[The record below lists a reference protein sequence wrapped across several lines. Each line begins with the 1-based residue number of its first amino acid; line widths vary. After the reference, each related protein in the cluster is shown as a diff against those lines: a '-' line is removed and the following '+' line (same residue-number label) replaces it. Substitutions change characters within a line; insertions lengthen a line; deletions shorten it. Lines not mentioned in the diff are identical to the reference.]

1 VTDRHLRL
9 GVALDDAG
17 AHPAAWRSP
26 GADVG
31 LFSADRLVRLARTAE
46 RGGLDFVALDDGF
59 DPPDRRS
66 AALPARFDALLALAR
81 VAPATTTIG
90 LLPTVTTTH
99 TEPFHVSK
107 NVATLDLVS
116 GGRAG
121 WRVAV
126 STSPEAAL
134 AFGRTDPR
142 PLDTLWA
149 EAEDAIEV
157 ANRLWDSWEDDAV
170 IRDPS
175 TGRYIDRNKLHYI
188 DFVGEFF
195 SVRGPSITPRSPQ
208 GQPLVAIDAHG
219 PDATAVATRRADI
232 VFIDAAD
239 LATAWSLR
247 HDIRRLI
254 AAAGRDPDRV
264 AVLANVRVGEPGQR
278 RQLDRIG
285 RSIVSGFGGPGGLDL
300 VSEAS
305 DVAEVLDA
313 WFLEGAVDGFLI
325 RPDALPA
332 TLDWFVDDVVPRLAT
347 RGLSAGHPGNTLRDR
362 FGLERPPNRYAD
374 AAVST

>member
-1 VTDRHLRL
+1 MTNRRLHL

-17 AHPAAWRSP
+17 AHPAAWRGP

-31 LFSADRLVRLARTAE
+31 LFSADRLVRLALTAE

-59 DPPDRRS
+59 DPPERGS
-66 AALPARFDALLALAR
+66 AVLPARFDALLALAR

-107 NVATLDLVS
+107 NIATLDLVS
-116 GGRAG
+116 TGRAG

-126 STSPEAAL
+126 STSPEAAR

-157 ANRLWDSWEDDAV
+157 AKRLWDSWEDDAV
-170 IRDPS
+170 IRDRS
-175 TGRYIDRNKLHYI
+175 TGRYIDRDKLHYI
-188 DFVGEFF
+188 DFEGEFF

-239 LATAWSLR
+239 LATAWSRR
-247 HDIRRLI
+247 HDIRRLV

-264 AVLANVRVGEPGQR
+264 AVLANVRVGEPGLR
-278 RQLDRIG
+278 RQLDRLG
-285 RSIVSGFGGPGGLDL
+285 RSIVSGFGGLDL
-300 VSEAS
+300 VSDAGA
-305 DVAEVLDA
+305 VAEVLDA
-313 WFLEGAVDGFLI
+313 WFLEGAADGYLV
-325 RPDALPA
+325 RPDTLPA
-332 TLDWFVDDVVPRLAT
+332 TLDWFVDDVVPRLTT
-347 RGLSAGHPGNTLRDR
+347 RGLSPGHPGNTLRDR

-374 AAVST
+374 AVVPT